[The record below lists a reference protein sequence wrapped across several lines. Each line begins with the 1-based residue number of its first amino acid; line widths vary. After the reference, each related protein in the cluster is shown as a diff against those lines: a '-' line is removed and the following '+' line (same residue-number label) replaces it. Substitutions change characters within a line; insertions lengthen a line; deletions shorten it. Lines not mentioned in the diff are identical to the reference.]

1 MVVVTGIITVA
12 KIITRAAP
20 IIYKYGQK
28 NLAVAKYLYRH
39 PRIAKYGTIA
49 AASAPLIYDLLNI
62 DYSAIPIPKF
72 PKTNKVR
79 QTRNNMVQSRSKR
92 FQRTEHRPRCSCRFC
107 RQRYRY

>member
-1 MVVVTGIITVA
+1 MVVVTGIITA
-12 KIITRAAP
+12 IKIAARVAP
-20 IIYKYGQK
+20 IVYKYGQK

-79 QTRNNMVQSRSKR
+79 QTRNYMVQPGSKR
-92 FQRTEHRPRCSCRFC
+92 FQRRKYCTCRPSGFS